1 MVVADKM
8 VEKRLKVLR
17 MQHIRMRAQNKG
29 SPKAGSR
36 GSPRSGSPRS
46 GRRETRAAAP
56 KRGRRKYSVAVSS
69 LLSFPSSLSIDPSL
83 YFMYEQEAK
92 REYPDIPPSIKRAV
106 IKEFLLSQAT
116 HYRNVVLA
124 RWRSGKTRFQSYGS
138 DMQKQMLEDAKSFL
152 KLKDD
157 DEDPKARR
165 NSAMAVHEKLMGR
178 PKFNRKLDGT
188 SIKRCVEICY
198 ERLGKMRASKAKA
211 SSSSPSTS
219 SGKKTPMLGGMR
231 RSVTAGATIK
241 GSLARGRRRSMSAEK
256 KGLGRRA
263 SAALVAKHSNAPSPR
278 GAGLSVVT
286 EG

>member
-8 VEKRLKVLR
+8 VEKHLKVLR

-36 GSPRSGSPRS
+36 GSSRSGTPRS
-46 GRRETRAAAP
+46 GRKESRAVTP
-56 KRGRRKYSVAVSS
+56 KRSRRKYSMAVSS
-69 LLSFPSSLSIDPSL
+69 MLSVPGSLSIDPSL

-92 REYPDIPPSIKRAV
+92 REYPDIPSSIKRAV

-116 HYRNVVLA
+116 HYRKVVLA

-138 DMQKQMLEDAKSFL
+138 GMQRQLLEDAKSFL
-152 KLKDD
+152 KRKDD
-157 DEDPKARR
+157 ENDPKARR
-165 NSAMAVHEKLMGR
+165 NSALVAHKKRMRR
-178 PKFNRKLDGT
+178 PKFNRKLDGA

-198 ERLGKMRASKAKA
+198 ERLGKMHASNAKA
-211 SSSSPSTS
+211 SSSWSSTS
-219 SGKKTPMLGGMR
+219 SGKKTPKLGGMR
-231 RSVTAGATIK
+231 RAVTAGATLK
-241 GSLARGRRRSMSAEK
+241 GSSARGRRRSMSADN

-263 SAALVAKHSNAPSPR
+263 SAAVTKHSGASYPR
-278 GAGLSVVT
+278 PGNSLSVVT